1 MYKIV
6 GPLSV
11 KLDNF
16 RVHKMDMRL
25 QFSQFDWKD
34 FEKSVI
40 PGLLISLPCSVES
53 MLLMS
58 YSIQST

>member
-1 MYKIV
+1 
-6 GPLSV
+6 
-11 KLDNF
+11 
-16 RVHKMDMRL
+16 MDLRL
-25 QFSQFDWKD
+25 QFYQFDLKD

-40 PGLLISLPCSVES
+40 PGLWISLPCSVES

>member
-1 MYKIV
+1 
-6 GPLSV
+6 
-11 KLDNF
+11 
-16 RVHKMDMRL
+16 MDLRL
-25 QFSQFDWKD
+25 QLYQFDWKE

-53 MLLMS
+53 MLLMI

>member
-6 GPLSV
+6 GPFLV
-11 KLDNF
+11 KVDNF
-16 RVHKMDMRL
+16 RVHKVDLRL
-25 QFSQFDWKD
+25 QFYQFDKKD
-34 FEKSVI
+34 SEKSVI
-40 PGLLISLPCSVES
+40 PGLLISLSCSVES